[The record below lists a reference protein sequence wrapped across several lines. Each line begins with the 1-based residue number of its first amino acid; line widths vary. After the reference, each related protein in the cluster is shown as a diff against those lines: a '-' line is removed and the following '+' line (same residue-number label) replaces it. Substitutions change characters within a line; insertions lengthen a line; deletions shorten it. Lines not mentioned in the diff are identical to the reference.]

1 MTDLLTD
8 GALKQFEAREI
19 DRNALGERT
28 VAIIGYGSQGRS
40 QALNLR
46 DSGISVVVGVRNL
59 DSESALLA
67 KADGFECLSVDVA
80 AQRAELI
87 MILTPDETH
96 AQLYIELAAGTNLRG
111 KAVGFAHGYAVTYGL
126 IEAEPEIDVILIS
139 PKGIGSAVR
148 SRYLEG
154 SGVAALVAVA
164 QDASGQAEKLAL
176 AYAAGIGSDRVA
188 IFQTSFAE
196 ETVADLFSE
205 QAVIVGGMTELIR
218 AGFETMVNNGIAPEI
233 AYFECV
239 VEAKL
244 ILDMIVEQGFAGMFD
259 KISNT
264 AEYGARSAGS
274 RIISPEV
281 RKEMDTLFQ
290 EIKAGD
296 FAQSWNAEVAAGS
309 PRLHAFRTSW
319 QRSNIDATA
328 SGMRDF
334 LG

>member
-1 MTDLLTD
+1 VLD
-8 GALKQFEAREI
+8 G
-19 DRNALGERT
+19 RT
-28 VAIIGYGSQGRS
+28 VAIVGYGSQGRS

-46 DSGISVVVGVRNL
+46 DSGIAVLVGLRNL
-59 DSESALLA
+59 DSKSAQLA
-67 KADGFECLSVDVA
+67 KADGFECVLADA
-80 AQRAELI
+80 AADRADLI

-96 AQLYIELAAGTNLRG
+96 ARLYAELVAKVDLRG
-111 KAVGFAHGYAVTYGL
+111 KAVGFAHGYAITYGL
-126 IEAEPEIDVILIS
+126 VEPDPETDIILIS
-139 PKGIGSAVR
+139 PKGIGPAVR

-164 QDASGQAEKLAL
+164 QDTSGQALALAL

-188 IFQTSFAE
+188 IFQTSFEE

-218 AGFETMVNNGIAPEI
+218 AGFETMLNNGIAPEV

-244 ILDMIVEQGFAGMFD
+244 ILDMIVEQGFADMLES
-259 KISNT
+259 ISNT
-264 AEYGARSAGS
+264 AEYGAQCAGS
-274 RIISPEV
+274 RIISSDV
-281 RKEMDTLFQ
+281 RSEMDTLFQ

-296 FAQSWNAEVAAGS
+296 FAKSWGAEVAADS
-309 PRLHAFRTSW
+309 ASLLAHRKLW

-328 SGMRDF
+328 SRMRD
-334 LG
+334 LLS